1 MAPRNYREFWRFYV
15 GEHRKPLTRRLHF
28 AGTSGALLCVLA
40 AIVGGLPWL
49 LLAAPVIAY
58 GLAWTGHALVEN
70 NTPATFRHPLRSLV
84 ADFHMYGLMWA
95 GRMDAELRRLAA
107 LDEARREAPPDGR
120 GASGH

>member
-1 MAPRNYREFWRFYV
+1 MAFRSYREFWRFYV

-40 AIVGGLPWL
+40 AIVAGLPWL
-49 LLAAPVIAY
+49 LLGAPVIAY
-58 GLAWTGHALVEN
+58 GLAWTGHALVEK

-95 GRMDAELRRLAA
+95 GRMDAEVRRLTAPG
-107 LDEARREAPPDGR
+107 EARHEAPPDGR
-120 GASGH
+120 DR